1 LDHGIAPDPDILL
14 VEHEH
19 VPAAGFIERRSKLRC
34 LVRPGTYKTMD
45 EYAAEHHFYGAQ
57 VAPPVIIFWPDEH
70 RLHLLHSV
78 VEAAS
83 YLSFLRGNREG

>member
-1 LDHGIAPDPDILL
+1 
-14 VEHEH
+14 
-19 VPAAGFIERRSKLRC
+19 
-34 LVRPGTYKTMD
+34 
-45 EYAAEHHFYGAQ
+45 

-83 YLSFLRGNREG
+83 YLTFLRQEA